1 MMLAS
6 GDSELKLYLD
16 SVLYELMNGSLTWI
30 LDDVALLMD

>member
-1 MMLAS
+1 MLAS